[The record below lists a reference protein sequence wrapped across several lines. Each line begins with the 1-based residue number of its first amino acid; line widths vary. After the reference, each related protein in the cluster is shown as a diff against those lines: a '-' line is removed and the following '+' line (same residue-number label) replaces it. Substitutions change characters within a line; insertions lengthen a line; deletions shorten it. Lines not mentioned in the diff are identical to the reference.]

1 MPQTSEE
8 IYARVVAAVDESG
21 RLPMPPV
28 GEWDIFPWELV
39 DGALQPKVLTPPV
52 AVEEP
57 RNGEGG
63 KPCWTCAEGSDE
75 LVIWRNEHWKV
86 TRGKAPTGLPL
97 MLWLHPVEHLDGDDL
112 DEEMAAEYGQL
123 QVRLSRIM
131 AGLPN
136 IGRVHV
142 CRWGDGGAHLHLW
155 FIARP
160 DRFPIILGSMA
171 VEWDE
176 MLPPGPEDVWHA
188 DWTEVARKLAT
199 HEGEALV

>member
-1 MPQTSEE
+1 MPQTSED
-8 IYARVVAAVDESG
+8 IHARVVAAVGADG

-28 GEWDIFPWELV
+28 GEWDIFPWEVV
-39 DGALQPKVLTPPV
+39 DGELQPKVLAPPV
-52 AVEEP
+52 EAEQP
-57 RNGEGG
+57 RHGEDGQD
-63 KPCWTCAEGSDE
+63 CSTCASDE
-75 LVIWRNEHWKV
+75 RVIWRNERWKV
-86 TRGKAPTGLPL
+86 TRGEAPSGLPL
-97 MLWLHPVEHLDGDDL
+97 MLWLHPIEHLDGDDL
-112 DEEMAAEYGQL
+112 DENMAAEYGRL

-131 AGLPN
+131 AGLTN

-176 MLPPGPEDVWHA
+176 MLPPGPEDVWRA
-188 DWTEVARKLAT
+188 DWQEVARKLAT
-199 HEGEALV
+199 HEGDATV

>member
-1 MPQTSEE
+1 MPESSEE
-8 IYARVVAAVDESG
+8 IHARVVAAVGADG

-28 GEWDIFPWELV
+28 HEWEIFPWELV
-39 DGALQPKVLTPPV
+39 EGELRPKVLPAPSAAEAPRHGET
-52 AVEEP
+52 EE
-57 RNGEGG
+57 
-63 KPCWTCAEGSDE
+63 TCGTCSAGDE
-75 LVIWRNEHWKV
+75 LTIWRNERWKV
-86 TRGKAPTGLPL
+86 TRGQAPTGLPL
-97 MLWLHPVEHLDGDDL
+97 ILWLHPIEHLDGDDL
-112 DEEMAAEYGQL
+112 DEEMAAEYGGL

-160 DRFPIILGSMA
+160 DRFPIIKGSMA

-176 MLPPGPEDVWHA
+176 MLPPGPASVWQA

-199 HEGEALV
+199 HEGHALV